1 MRYGAHVAVRHA
13 PRECAMTTSVAPR
26 YSGSEEI
33 ASSLIHG
40 IGIVLSIAGLAALV
54 AFAARDGEPRHVAS
68 VSVYGASLILLYTA
82 STLYHGIPSPRAKP
96 VLRTLD
102 HAAIFLLI
110 AGTYTPFTLI
120 SLKGAWG
127 WSLFAIVWVLAF
139 AGIGLELAGVKNR
152 KLMAA
157 LYVCLGW
164 IGLIAIKPLLA
175 SIETGGL
182 WLLFGGGAAYTLGVP
197 FYLSRRLPYSHATW
211 HLFVLLGSV
220 LQFFAVLFYV
230 LPRAA

>member
-1 MRYGAHVAVRHA
+1 
-13 PRECAMTTSVAPR
+13 
-26 YSGSEEI
+26 
-33 ASSLIHG
+33 
-40 IGIVLSIAGLAALV
+40 
-54 AFAARDGEPRHVAS
+54 
-68 VSVYGASLILLYTA
+68 
-82 STLYHGIPSPRAKP
+82 

-120 SLKGAWG
+120 SLEGAWG
-127 WSLFAIVWVLAF
+127 WSLFVFVWLLAF

-152 KLMAA
+152 KVMAA

-164 IGLIAIKPLLA
+164 IGLVAIKPLLA
-175 SIETGGL
+175 SIAAPGL

-197 FYLSRRLPYSHATW
+197 FYLSRRLPYSHALW

-230 LPRAA
+230 LPPAA

>member
-1 MRYGAHVAVRHA
+1 
-13 PRECAMTTSVAPR
+13 MTTSVAPR

-54 AFAARDGEPRHVAS
+54 AFAARDGEARHVAS

-120 SLKGAWG
+120 SLEGAWG
-127 WSLFAIVWVLAF
+127 WSLFVLVWLLAF

-152 KLMAA
+152 KVMAA

-164 IGLIAIKPLLA
+164 IGLVAIKPLLA
-175 SIETGGL
+175 SIAAPGL

-197 FYLSRRLPYSHATW
+197 FYLSRRLPYSHALW

-230 LPRAA
+230 LPPAA

>member
-1 MRYGAHVAVRHA
+1 
-13 PRECAMTTSVAPR
+13 
-26 YSGSEEI
+26 
-33 ASSLIHG
+33 
-40 IGIVLSIAGLAALV
+40 
-54 AFAARDGEPRHVAS
+54 
-68 VSVYGASLILLYTA
+68 
-82 STLYHGIPSPRAKP
+82 
-96 VLRTLD
+96 
-102 HAAIFLLI
+102 
-110 AGTYTPFTLI
+110 
-120 SLKGAWG
+120 
-127 WSLFAIVWVLAF
+127 
-139 AGIGLELAGVKNR
+139 
-152 KLMAA
+152 MAA

-230 LPRAA
+230 LPRA

>member
-1 MRYGAHVAVRHA
+1 
-13 PRECAMTTSVAPR
+13 MTTSAAPR
-26 YSGSEEI
+26 YSGSEEL

-40 IGIVLSIAGLAALV
+40 LGIVLSIAGLAALV

-96 VLRTLD
+96 LLRTLD

-120 SLKGAWG
+120 SLRGTWG
-127 WSLFAIVWVLAF
+127 WSLFAIVWLLAF
-139 AGIGLELAGVKNR
+139 AGIGLELAGVKSR
-152 KLMAA
+152 KVMAA

-175 SIETGGL
+175 SIAPGGL
-182 WLLFGGGAAYTLGVP
+182 WLLLGGGAAYTLGVP
-197 FYLSRRLPYSHATW
+197 FYLSRRLPYSHALW

-230 LPRAA
+230 LPGAT

>member
-1 MRYGAHVAVRHA
+1 
-13 PRECAMTTSVAPR
+13 MTTSVAPR

-40 IGIVLSIAGLAALV
+40 VGIVLSIAGLAALV
-54 AFAARDGEPRHVAS
+54 AFAARDGEARHVAS

-127 WSLFAIVWVLAF
+127 WSLFAIVWLLAF
-139 AGIGLELAGVKNR
+139 AGIGLEFAGVKSR
-152 KLMAA
+152 RIMAG
-157 LYVCLGW
+157 LYVSLGW

-175 SIETGGL
+175 SIDAGGL

-197 FYLSRRLPYSHATW
+197 FYLSRRLPYSHALW

-230 LPRAA
+230 LPPAA